1 MGKLLIAWAGWNRLS
16 QTFMLLRLHSLT
28 FIYLFFKQK
37 ALIMKSIK
45 IATVVLA
52 SLFAIPVFAQTTATP
67 NIDKREEIQQKRIA
81 AGVNS
86 GALTAKETVNL
97 EKREAKI
104 ESDKQAA
111 KADGVVTK
119 QERTKLTREENR
131 ASKQIYAKK
140 HNARTR
146 ATVQ

>member
-1 MGKLLIAWAGWNRLS
+1 
-16 QTFMLLRLHSLT
+16 
-28 FIYLFFKQK
+28 
-37 ALIMKSIK
+37 MKSIK